1 MTTTPMTRTSVH
13 FSGKTP
19 DEMLAN
25 LIATDH
31 KTLAMQVLND
41 HLNDFVR
48 SHNDRAMSDEEN
60 GEPTFRFMGW
70 FWRDVNWLEPGDFA
84 IAASGDA
91 VRVCQ
96 SNKWGYRQREL
107 TGDELATVR
116 GHVWD
121 ALMADGKGG
130 NLADIYDEVDRHLE
144 AASTFIANLDVP
156 WEDE

>member
-1 MTTTPMTRTSVH
+1 MNDYPSARTSVR
-13 FSGKTP
+13 FSGETP

-48 SHNDRAMSDEEN
+48 AHNNRAMRDEKN
-60 GEPTFRFMGW
+60 GEPTFQFMGW
-70 FWRDVNWLEPGDFA
+70 GWRDVNWLEPGDFA
-84 IAASGDA
+84 IAASGDE
-91 VRVCQ
+91 VCVCQ
-96 SNKWGYRQREL
+96 SNKWGYPQREL
-107 TGDELATVR
+107 TSAELATVR

-130 NLADIYDEVDRHLE
+130 ILADIYNEVDRHLE
-144 AASTFIANLDVP
+144 AANTFIANLDVP
-156 WEDE
+156 WENE